1 MQVQQAGSGRS
12 LQPVPLR
19 STRWRKRA
27 ASASVRA
34 EVAQGSTASG
44 LEINGMRPTSNKAW
58 EVIATTLRRRGVK
71 FISRDEV
78 AAAAARGAPVVD
90 VRPAGDWRES
100 HVPGAASAEFYRL
113 IQGWD
118 ATKIARR
125 VAFTFFGVVGTEY
138 NPDFLAQVE
147 AAAPNKGTPVILY
160 CQIGGSLEPW
170 GSCEWGRQSRSLT
183 AAYELLQAD
192 YRSVQVMEGGYC
204 EWAKEER
211 DAEVED

>member
-1 MQVQQAGSGRS
+1 MQVQQAG
-12 LQPVPLR
+12 
-19 STRWRKRA
+19 
-27 ASASVRA
+27 ASVRA

-44 LEINGMRPTSNKAW
+44 LEINGMRPTSIKAW

-90 VRPAGDWRES
+90 
-100 HVPGAASAEFYRL
+100 
-113 IQGWD
+113 GWD

-211 DAEVED
+211 DAEVD